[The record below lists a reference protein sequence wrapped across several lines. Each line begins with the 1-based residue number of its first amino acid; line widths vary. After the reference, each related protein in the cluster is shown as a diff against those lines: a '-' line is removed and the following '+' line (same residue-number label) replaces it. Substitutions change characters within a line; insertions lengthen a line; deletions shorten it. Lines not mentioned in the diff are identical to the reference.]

1 MADNATFKTL
11 EAIAV
16 DLFHQSGWAPVPP
29 DAESPTAFTIELRGL
44 ADEWAIEYFTDKM
57 QETRGATGLSA
68 ATVHHEGD
76 RITVSN
82 INQDALQ
89 DAAEDISQRTI
100 DYNPADATLNRRI
113 KPIPSCSGFWERQVF
128 TDENGER
135 KGSINMNAHISFP
148 PKSSEKT
155 IRMVVLPGMY
165 VGGDAIEGINL
176 SMEIPEQLLGG
187 AMVQNNIVRK
197 AEKEMPERDLE
208 AGEYYSERS
217 ADIMGGAR
225 VRLFLSG
232 YPDIKTNEKKFVE
245 YLKPSIGPAD
255 KPYSMY
261 AKYVAD
267 EVFRPVLPDLNG
279 MNDPIER
286 GKKVA
291 AAAQEMQ
298 STFLF
303 AYSIGCVQLEYLE
316 RAVGHMLSSRATGGL
331 GWNPKEIDMLFDNV
345 RFNAAADFSVN
356 AWQRADDGPHFS
368 GLRVAY
374 RDDEF
379 VKAVAGEGLAASAA
393 DITYKDALAQVM
405 EPASVKNEE
414 FPEKSNALIPL
425 AGGRQMLYLAT
436 IPQENFR
443 LMVHTEEVPDGTVP
457 MEKVVSERE
466 SKLSHGPAE
475 YFGALISG
483 SEGSMMV
490 PMVQA
495 NYMGNIIKA
504 QLEGRTVS
512 TAEAVINPSGSLVPP
527 SPDGNIRY
535 MMLPMTAMPGFGYEE
550 QVKASLSG
558 WRGEP
563 APTVADTLKVPD
575 KSTWLQFVSK
585 GVGHTG
591 HAGGATPV
599 GGGH

>member
-1 MADNATFKTL
+1 M
-11 EAIAV
+11 
-16 DLFHQSGWAPVPP
+16 
-29 DAESPTAFTIELRGL
+29 IELHGL

-82 INQDALQ
+82 INPEALQ
-89 DAAEDISQRTI
+89 DAAEDINQRTL
-100 DYNPADATLNRRI
+100 DYNPVDVILSKHI

-135 KGSINMNAHISFP
+135 RGSINMNAHIAFP
-148 PKSSEKT
+148 PLPKSGDKT
-155 IRMVVLPGMY
+155 IAVVVLPGMY
-165 VGGDAIEGINL
+165 VGGDAIEGVNL

-187 AMVQNNIVRK
+187 AMVQNNIVRM

-208 AGEYYSERS
+208 AGEYYSDRS
-217 ADIMGGAR
+217 SDIMGGAR
-225 VRLFLSG
+225 VRFFLSG
-232 YPDIKTNEKKFVE
+232 YPDIKTNEKEFVN
-245 YLKPSIGPAD
+245 YLKPSLGPAE

-267 EVFRPVLPDLNG
+267 EVFRPQLPDLSEVK
-279 MNDPIER
+279 DPVER
-286 GKKVA
+286 AKLVA
-291 AAAQEMQ
+291 GAAEQMQ
-298 STFLF
+298 SLVLF
-303 AYSIGCVQLEYLE
+303 SYSVGCVQQCYLG
-316 RAVGHMLSSRATGGL
+316 RAVEHMLSSRATGGL
-331 GWNPKEIDMLFDNV
+331 GWNHKEIDTLFDNI

-356 AWQRADDGPHFS
+356 AWQRTDDGPHFN

-374 RDDEF
+374 RDDAF
-379 VKAVAGEGLAASAA
+379 VKAMAGEGLAASTD
-393 DITYKDALAQVM
+393 DITYKNVLAQVI
-405 EPASVKNEE
+405 EPGAVKSDD
-414 FPEKSNALIPL
+414 FPEKTNALIPL

-443 LMVHTEEVPDGTVP
+443 LMVHREEVPDGTVP
-457 MEKVVSERE
+457 MEQVVSERE

-483 SEGSMMV
+483 SEGSLMV

-504 QLEGRTVS
+504 KLEGRTVS
-512 TAEAVINPSGSLVPP
+512 TAEAVLNPSGPLVPT

-535 MMLPMTAMPGFGYEE
+535 MMLPMTALSGIGYEE
-550 QVKASLSG
+550 QVKTSLSG
-558 WRGEP
+558 WKGEP
-563 APTVADTLKVPD
+563 APTVADTLKNSD

-585 GVGHTG
+585 GTGHTG

-599 GGGH
+599 GG